1 MKHETES
8 THANILPC
16 TGQDKNSTLF
26 SSPSQFS
33 SFFTD
38 LLRPFEPFM
47 FSDLVSER
55 EQSLLFQVAAGVA
68 VAVLF
73 CVLIR
78 GRSDLL

>member
-1 MKHETES
+1 
-8 THANILPC
+8 
-16 TGQDKNSTLF
+16 
-26 SSPSQFS
+26 
-33 SFFTD
+33 
-38 LLRPFEPFM
+38 M